1 MEPKPSP
8 SWPVGLLSLHAERLR
23 GGEGVGGWAL
33 PSTSCEALGKS
44 PDLGIGAPSCEKR
57 AMSSLTLC
65 EVTGGI
71 KREDGGKS
79 TV

>member
-8 SWPVGLLSLHAERLR
+8 SWPVGLSRLHAERLR

-33 PSTSCEALGKS
+33 PSTLGKS

-65 EVTGGI
+65 GVTEGI
-71 KREDGGKS
+71 KREDGGIS